1 MKKNI
6 KNLGTAE
13 NILILCSR
21 FWIKAHVFRCNTP
34 LILIDHTFKAAKL
47 DDCVRDF
54 HTLMMGLS
62 HVNKCHLRS
71 DFMTSPST
79 SKTEDLLIEIVSLA
93 QKDMTEDLRSIFGPY
108 FPESD
113 AEHFF
118 NSGYRL
124 GKKFLSSD
132 LIIHEKYNDNI
143 YSFYGN
149 NDQLKAIN

>member
-21 FWIKAHVFRCNTP
+21 FWLKAHVFRCNTP

-93 QKDMTEDLRSIFGPY
+93 QKDMTEELRSIFGPY

-124 GKKFLSSD
+124 GKK
-132 LIIHEKYNDNI
+132 IHE
-143 YSFYGN
+143 
-149 NDQLKAIN
+149 Q